1 MTVRT
6 SFIEQ
11 VNSLYDFLDVVTDD
25 ITTTDEEELPES
37 VKKPLNEAFELMV
50 VAMNAIKEA
59 EKGERNA
66 RRNRKYQKGNGRASE

>member
-11 VNSLYDFLDVVTDD
+11 VKTLYDFLDVVTDD
-25 ITTTDEEELPES
+25 ITTTDEDELPES

-50 VAMNAIKEA
+50 SAMNAIKEE
-59 EKGERNA
+59 EKGTRNG
-66 RRNRKYQKGNGRASE
+66 RRNRKYQKKNGC